1 MATLYE
7 EIVQK
12 CTADQ
17 IAARDYHSIAATV
30 NVGRTKLIPTIISE
44 RGILEKYPDGPIAAD
59 TVLTKL
65 EGFANAGLPLSSLVK
80 RALKFLGTGDGL
92 DIGSATTQ
100 AMLSQLGG
108 AGIITADE
116 ANKLKALAPIV
127 NNHVGWEQCMAA
139 IEENI

>member
-44 RGILEKYPDGPIAAD
+44 RGILRSTQ
-59 TVLTKL
+59 TVL
-65 EGFANAGLPLSSLVK
+65 SL
-80 RALKFLGTGDGL
+80 LILY
-92 DIGSATTQ
+92 
-100 AMLSQLGG
+100 
-108 AGIITADE
+108 
-116 ANKLKALAPIV
+116 
-127 NNHVGWEQCMAA
+127 
-139 IEENI
+139 